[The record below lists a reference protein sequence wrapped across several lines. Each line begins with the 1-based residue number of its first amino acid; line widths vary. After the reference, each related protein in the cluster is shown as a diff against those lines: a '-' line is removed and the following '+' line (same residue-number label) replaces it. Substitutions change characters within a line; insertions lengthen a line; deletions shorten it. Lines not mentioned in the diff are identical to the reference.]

1 MVSDALVSL
10 HIFFDPVLADL
21 IPTVV
26 SVVVREGPGERGAQW
41 TEFVSWEPRAFVY
54 HNFLVITAAAA
65 HSAFPSTPIITAAA
79 AMVHSVLHLLTH
91 AHCPVFV
98 GSWFC

>member
-26 SVVVREGPGERGAQW
+26 FVVVREGPGEWDAQW

-54 HNFLVITAAAA
+54 HNFLVITAAT
-65 HSAFPSTPIITAAA
+65 HSAFPLTPIITVAA

-98 GSWFC
+98 GS

>member
-26 SVVVREGPGERGAQW
+26 SVVVREGPGEWGAQW

-54 HNFLVITAAAA
+54 HKFLVITNA
-65 HSAFPSTPIITAAA
+65 S
-79 AMVHSVLHLLTH
+79 HLAPLQHLKSLLLAWFIRSCT
-91 AHCPVFV
+91 CPRMHIVMPM
-98 GSWFC
+98 